1 MRILVIED
9 DADLAQFIRKGL
21 TEERYAVDLASD
33 GEEGL
38 ELAMGIPYDLL
49 IVDIMLPKLDGL
61 TVCRRLR
68 ASGNNVPVLLMTARN
83 TVEDKVSGFDTGAD
97 QFLTKPFAFAEL
109 LARIRSLLRRGGL
122 APHMTHPEITD

>member
-9 DADLAQFIRKGL
+9 DADLAQFISKGL
-21 TEERYAVDLASD
+21 KEERYAVDLAAD

-38 ELAMGIPYDLL
+38 ALAVANPYDLL

-68 ASGNNVPVLLMTARN
+68 SAGNQVPVLLMTARN
-83 TVEDKVSGFDTGAD
+83 TVEDKVSGFDMGAD
-97 QFLTKPFAFAEL
+97 
-109 LARIRSLLRRGGL
+109 
-122 APHMTHPEITD
+122 